1 MKITVRDVK
10 EMQHVC
16 DALILPLLEDEGT
29 GPYKDIDRALDGLL
43 SRVLASKEFRGEHGE
58 VHLIHT
64 YGKIKPSRVLCVG
77 LGKRDS
83 AGGEKLRQ
91 AGGKAASYLHKLG
104 LKSIALS
111 TASIDKLKLKPAD
124 FLEGCLLSQYRF
136 TAYKGE
142 WNRQGVRNITVLAK
156 KDIKGQIKWIEASAS
171 AVHFARDLINTPAS
185 DMTPTA
191 LARAARS
198 IKGASVKVIGKK
210 EAERLGMGAY
220 LSVAKGSTEPP
231 KFIVAAYKGKSD
243 PPVVLVGKSIT
254 FDSGGLNLKTAEA
267 MDHMKYDMAGG
278 AAVLGVIR
286 AASAMKLPAHLI
298 GILPA
303 AENLPGGSASKPGDV
318 VSTVAGKTVEI
329 TNTDAEGRLALADA
343 IGYAR
348 RFKPRAIIDLA
359 TLTGAC
365 PIALGNEAV
374 AMMGNDESLME
385 SIKMASE
392 ETHERVWQMPL
403 YDEYKEYIKSDIAD
417 LVNYSGRSGSLVTS
431 AYFLKEFA
439 GNVPWVHLDIASMAW
454 AKEEKPYVPKGA
466 TGVGVRL
473 MLNFIESCR

>member
-1 MKITVRDVK
+1 MKIKVRDVK
-10 EMQHVC
+10 EAHHVC
-16 DALILPLLEDEGT
+16 DALILLFLEDEGI
-29 GPYKDIDRALDGLL
+29 GPYEDIDRALDGLL
-43 SRVLASKEFRGEHGE
+43 SKVMASREFRGKHNE
-58 VHLIHT
+58 VHLIHS
-64 YGKIKPSRVLCVG
+64 YEKIRPSRVLCVG

-83 AGGEKLRQ
+83 LTVEKLRQ
-91 AGGKAASYLHKLG
+91 AGGVAASYLRELG
-104 LKSIALS
+104 LKGIALS
-111 TASIDKLKLKPAD
+111 TKLIDELKLIPTD

-136 TAYKGE
+136 TAYRKE
-142 WNRQGVRNITVLAK
+142 EDRKEIRDITVLTR
-156 KDIKGQIKWIEASAS
+156 KDLEARIKWTEAVVSAT
-171 AVHFARDLINTPAS
+171 HFARDLINTPAN
-185 DMTPTA
+185 DMTPSA

-198 IKGASVKVIGKK
+198 LKGVSVRVVGKK

-220 LSVAKGSTEPP
+220 LSVAMGSTEPP
-231 KFIVAAYKGKSD
+231 KFIVVTYKRINGR
-243 PPVVLVGKSIT
+243 PVALIGKSIT
-254 FDSGGLNLKTAEA
+254 FDSGGLNLKPVEA

-286 AASAMKLPAHLI
+286 AASELKLPVHFV

-303 AENLPGGSASKPGDV
+303 TENLPSGSASKPGDV
-318 VSTVAGKTVEI
+318 IRTITAKTVEI

-348 RFKPRAIIDLA
+348 RFKPRAIIDIA

-365 PIALGNEAV
+365 PIALGNEAM

-385 SIKMASE
+385 KMKMASV
-392 ETHERVWQMPL
+392 ETYERVWQMPL

-417 LVNYSGRSGSLVTS
+417 IVNYSGRRGSLVAS

-439 GNVPWVHLDIASMAW
+439 GDIPWVHIDMASMAW
-454 AKEEKPYVPKGA
+454 AKKDRPYIPKGA

-473 MLNFIESCR
+473 LLNFIGKL